1 VIEMKTYKMIFPI
14 ENDKKATTID
24 NAYYSFCVSYVNQ
37 LKETLNF
44 KQTEINKGNKR
55 YIQFSLDM
63 GKTARRKIEERFAL
77 KNKEPLNVNEYAV
90 KIPSREKVE

>member
-1 VIEMKTYKMIFPI
+1 
-14 ENDKKATTID
+14 
-24 NAYYSFCVSYVNQ
+24 
-37 LKETLNF
+37 
-44 KQTEINKGNKR
+44 
-55 YIQFSLDM
+55 M